1 MGITDKKTLLD
12 AITTAVSDYC
22 YESGDT
28 DFNIKVDI
36 KAEDG
41 WCSATE
47 IEE

>member
-1 MGITDKKTLLD
+1 MGITDKKYLLD
-12 AITTAVSDYC
+12 TIITAVSEYC

-36 KAEDG
+36 QADYG

-47 IEE
+47 IKE